1 MSLVWVLLLLLL
13 MGHWLQIFLA
23 LLCAQGED
31 SVTGR
36 FFLISCFTP
45 SFRLSCEPALPGE
58 VLPDLSPSSCLSPSS
73 RLMLFVIPVL
83 LAWWWEN
90 GRHYLLS
97 PFSLILQQ
105 SLCLGLRL
113 SHWSCF
119 RQVLVGLSCIV
130 GPCQFSAT
138 PSAVLVFLL
147 SLFPRCNR
155 FSTGAWK
162 GWDLVKQVRHL
173 GTLSI
178 RFVQVQG

>member
-1 MSLVWVLLLLLL
+1 

-45 SFRLSCEPALPGE
+45 SFRLSCEPALPRE
-58 VLPDLSPSSCLSPSS
+58 VLLDLSPSSCLSPSS

-119 RQVLVGLSCIV
+119 RQVVVGLSCIV
-130 GPCQFSAT
+130 GPCQFPTTS
-138 PSAVLVFLL
+138 SAVLVFLL

-155 FSTGAWK
+155 FSTGACERLRP
-162 GWDLVKQVRHL
+162 GEASEASRNPQYPFCASTRLAQVV
-173 GTLSI
+173 T
-178 RFVQVQG
+178 VNNMEQ